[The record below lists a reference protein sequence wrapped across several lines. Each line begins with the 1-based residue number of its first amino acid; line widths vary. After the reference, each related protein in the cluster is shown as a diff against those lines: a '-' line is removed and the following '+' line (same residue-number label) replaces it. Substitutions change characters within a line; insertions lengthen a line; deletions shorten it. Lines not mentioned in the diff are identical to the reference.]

1 MEDNKTEISLTKQ
14 NEDIIE
20 SLSNEYISMFYVD
33 LITGKM
39 SIYRMDS
46 CSYEKSRP
54 QATDVLFSD
63 YLELYIDTTVDRE
76 YVDRMM
82 PYTNMEN
89 IKKAFSLNKSFF
101 VCFKTNEEKERYID
115 MRCIKIG
122 YTEEAETCIIGF
134 VDVTDHIKKTIET
147 RNNLTENL
155 SVIGA
160 ISGDYEFIGYID
172 QINNKIKVY
181 SATGFFE
188 DLEPGDDKILEP
200 EVFDTF
206 FKNHIYEPDFKGFLK
221 KTNRYNV
228 IKRLKKGSVN
238 VIFRF
243 VINNEKVYYSLKFVV
258 DPKHQDA
265 IIIGIQNVDEEIRA
279 ENKIREQQNLSMIA
293 GLVGD
298 YDCVGFIDRDTNMAT
313 TYQVNERYSLYLSL
327 YEEVDYYEKI
337 EQFCNTFVVEED
349 RERFLEEMNIG
360 VVKSNL
366 RTKKVYHVEYNI
378 KFDDIVLAYQS
389 KFIISSTNSSKI
401 LVGMHSIDE
410 EIRKQLEAE
419 AVLEQ
424 TVKERTI
431 ELEEKNAKLNRV
443 NEEFIETI
451 ANIVEGR
458 DIESGE
464 HIKRVKGF
472 TRILATQV
480 MKDLPEYHL
489 NYEKV
494 DIIASASA
502 LHDVGKI
509 MIPDSILLKPGK
521 LTRGE
526 FEMMKTHCI
535 KGCEI
540 LKKAPKDW
548 GEEYIRTSLEIC
560 RWHHEKFDG
569 TGYPD
574 GLVGDQIPISAQI
587 VSICDCFD
595 ALVTKRVYKPAY
607 SFNDAYDLIESGAC
621 GVFSE
626 KLISCFDKCKKAFF
640 AESLTSLDDAFDE
653 HSLNQKIEH
662 ISLMEKQDIYLLVD
676 DLRRVYDTV
685 KIVNV
690 DTLEVLEI
698 EADGTI
704 YIDKEKCY
712 SMWNKDCKCDNCI
725 SSRACKT
732 RKRQEKFEFVDNDI
746 FHVTSKAIE
755 IGGKNYALEIVSQMK
770 DNLLIETYGGSRL
783 SKLIESVN
791 QKAYIDS
798 LTKIKNRRYY
808 DDFCNNL
815 NANQAIALLD
825 IDGFRKLID
834 DHGHSAGD
842 VIIRETV
849 ECIKGFIP
857 SQFDIIRYSGDEF
870 LVIFNKVKTE
880 ELKEMLHNIVDA
892 VDNLEMREL
901 EESHITISIGCQYD
915 ETGDTLNLGDCD
927 KELLN
932 AKKQTNC
939 VSLNGEIFK

>member
-1 MEDNKTEISLTKQ
+1 MIDNKTNISLTRQ

-33 LITGKM
+33 LLSGKM

-46 CSYEKSRP
+46 CSYENNRP
-54 QATDVLFSD
+54 QEFDELFSD
-63 YLELYIDTTVDRE
+63 YLDKYIDSFVDKE
-76 YVDRMM
+76 YIDRMR
-82 PYTNMEN
+82 PYTNLEH
-89 IKKAFSLNKSFF
+89 IQKAFSYNKSFF
-101 VCFKTNEEKERYID
+101 VCFKTNEEKECYID

-122 YTEEAETCIIGF
+122 NTEVAEACIIGF

-172 QINNKIKVY
+172 QINNKIKLY
-181 SATGFFE
+181 SATGIFE
-188 DLEPGDDKILEP
+188 ELDKSENKILEP
-200 EVFDTF
+200 EIFDNF
-206 FKNHIYEPDFKGFLK
+206 FKEHIYEPDFNGFIK
-221 KTNRYNV
+221 NTNRYNV
-228 IKRLKKGSVN
+228 IKRLKKSVVN

-258 DPKHQDA
+258 DPKHRDA

-279 ENKIREQQNLSMIA
+279 ENKVREQQNLSMIA

-313 TYQVNERYSLYLSL
+313 TYQVDERYSLYLSL

-337 EQFCNTFVVEED
+337 EQFCNNFVAEED
-349 RERFLEEMNIG
+349 RVRFLEEMNIG

-366 RTKKVYHVEYNI
+366 RTKKVYHVEYNV
-378 KFDDIVLAYQS
+378 KFDDVSMAYQS
-389 KFIISSTNSSKI
+389 KFIISASNSNKI

-410 EIRKQLEAE
+410 EIKKQLETE

-494 DIIASASA
+494 DVISSASA

-526 FEMMKTHCI
+526 FEMMKTHCV

-540 LKKAPKDW
+540 LKKAPRDW

-560 RWHHEKFDG
+560 RWHHEKYDG

-626 KLISCFDKCKKAFF
+626 KLIACFEKCRKAFF
-640 AESLTSLDDAFDE
+640 AESLTSLDDGFDE
-653 HSLNQKIEH
+653 SSLNQKIEH

-676 DLRRVYDTV
+676 DLKRVYDTV
-685 KIVNV
+685 KIIDV
-690 DTLEVLEI
+690 DTFEVLEI
-698 EADGTI
+698 EADGSI
-704 YIDKEKCY
+704 FIDKEKCY
-712 SMWNKDCKCDNCI
+712 SMWKKDCKCDNCI
-725 SSRACKT
+725 SQRACKS
-732 RKRQEKFEFVDNDI
+732 RKRQEKFEFVGNDI
-746 FHVTSKAIE
+746 YHVTSKSIE

-770 DNLLIETYGGSRL
+770 DNLLIETYGGYRL

-815 NANQAIALLD
+815 NANQAIALFD

-842 VIIRETV
+842 VIIKETV
-849 ECIKGFIP
+849 ECIKGYVSP
-857 SQFDIIRYSGDEF
+857 LFDIIRYSGDEF
-870 LVIFNKVKTE
+870 LVIFGRTTIE
-880 ELKEMLHNIVDA
+880 ELKEILHNIITS
-892 VDNLEMREL
+892 VDNLEMAGL
-901 EESHITISIGCQYD
+901 DDCHVTISVGAMFD
-915 ETGDTLNLGDCD
+915 ETGETLNLGDCD
-927 KELLN
+927 KELLD

-939 VSLNGEIFK
+939 YSLNGEIFK